1 MFEAEKNEDGSIVRL
16 IVLFSLM
23 SVLLLWA
30 DILICK
36 DAILAIRPLVV
47 GKCVIALPTI
57 SAHSWH
63 LDFALLTVIFLALLV
78 VTISFLMEL
87 I

>member
-36 DAILAIRPLVV
+36 DAILTILPLVV
-47 GKCVIALPTI
+47 GRCGIALPTI
-57 SAHSWH
+57 SAHNWH
-63 LDFALLTVIFLALLV
+63 LVFALLTVIFLALLV